1 MKKLFPSKGAATPA
15 LDQAATLNITLEQG
29 LVKEQN
35 RNERVGRH
43 LRAPGIKPVI
53 YAVVSL
59 VVLCFWLRASLWGI
73 PMMFLLEALF
83 LGPIFVTWD
92 LASQSSGAEYFALL
106 AAIAVAPVLIKTLT
120 IYALRTR
127 TPARAQ

>member
-1 MKKLFPSKGAATPA
+1 LFTSTAAATPA
-15 LDQAATLNITLEQG
+15 RDQAATLNITLEQG

-35 RNERVGRH
+35 RNERSGDIC
-43 LRAPGIKPVI
+43 RAQGSKPVI
-53 YAVVSL
+53 YAAVTL
-59 VVLCFWLRASLWGI
+59 IVLWFWLRASAWGI

-83 LGPIFVTWD
+83 LGPIFITGDD
-92 LASQSSGAEYFALL
+92 LASQSSRAEYFAIL
-106 AAIAVAPVLIKTLT
+106 AAIAIAPLLIKTLA